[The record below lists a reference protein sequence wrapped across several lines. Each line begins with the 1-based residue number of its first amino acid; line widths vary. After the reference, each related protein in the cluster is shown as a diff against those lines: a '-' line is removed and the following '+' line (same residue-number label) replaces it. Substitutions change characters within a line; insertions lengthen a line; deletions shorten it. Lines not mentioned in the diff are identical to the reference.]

1 MILAVVWIVIEVPGG
16 ITAVVRGT
24 AEAGKM
30 TLVASIP
37 EIQADLALW
46 EKLKAYFCVQD
57 QVTLLAVLVSFV
69 VGSLGYYTV
78 DQTMVQRYLSTRDLA
93 NARGAFW
100 LKAIT
105 GVMISL
111 CLTLLGMSLLVYY
124 DAFPVPSQ
132 LAGLDFQRDWKYPY
146 FIATAMP
153 AGLTGLCS

>member
-132 LAGLDFQRDWKYPY
+132 LAGFGFSKGLEVPVFHRYGH
-146 FIATAMP
+146 
-153 AGLTGLCS
+153 AGGFDGPV